1 MATPTSTSQR
11 FQRFQRAITPASSD
25 KIAAIVRAENA
36 ARSLHKV
43 FYPLVDFD
51 GSTMQIIGSVAKET
65 AVLPVGDVD
74 VLFKIPAASWLQ
86 YHNHVGNGQSALLQ
100 KVRARL
106 LETYPSSDVR
116 GDGPVVKV
124 LFQSGHYVEVVPGF
138 KSSTLPALFV
148 PQTTNGGQWAYADYD
163 AELVSLRASDAASN
177 GQTRRLIKMMKM
189 WQSSCAVPIKSLALE
204 LRATYF
210 LSTWKHKG
218 LDETYDDYMV
228 RDFFAELIPKANAT
242 GKIPGIEEKCHYGDD
257 WLSKAKTAHAN
268 AISACSYEASNDNT
282 TACFMWRKIFGEKF
296 GY

>member
-1 MATPTSTSQR
+1 
-11 FQRFQRAITPASSD
+11 
-25 KIAAIVRAENA
+25 
-36 ARSLHKV
+36 
-43 FYPLVDFD
+43 
-51 GSTMQIIGSVAKET
+51 MQIIGSVAKET

-86 YHNHVGNGQSALLQ
+86 YQNHAGNGQSALLQ

-138 KSSTLPALFV
+138 KSSSAQALFV
-148 PQTTNGGQWAYADYD
+148 PQTTSGGKWARADYA
-163 AELVSLRASDAASN
+163 AELASLRASDAASN
-177 GQTRRLIKMMKM
+177 GQTRRLIKMLKM

-210 LSTWKHKG
+210 LSAWKHNG
-218 LDETYDDYMV
+218 QGASYDDYMV
-228 RDFFAELIPKANAT
+228 RDFFAELITKANGR
-242 GKIPGIEEKCHYGDD
+242 GKIPGIDEECHYGDA

-268 AISACSYEASNDNT
+268 AISACSYELSNDNT
-282 TACFMWRKIFGEKF
+282 TACYLWRKIFGEKF